1 MKKLESIVIVLSAL
15 LALPFLLVLPWMALF
30 RLLVGLFPSAA
41 PLFLLELPA
50 YLFFVFLSSL
60 PRYFGFSLAAL
71 LLSLTGLMLV
81 FARER
86 GHAWRC
92 KRLYLPVLGILAV
105 LAFPLL
111 MRYRP
116 AAEAAPG
123 IELRHVDP
131 PGLLEG
137 VVKHAQVAAETS
149 AYQYEPLGWA
159 DAQTFVYRRW
169 RGGRYQNGKWHPGT
183 EVGPLAYYLDVDV
196 VALFEGNPDTLVYQP
211 CAIAPC
217 VEPGLR
223 GEGPP
228 HFVGHY
234 STPLASPDGWWV
246 AFTARHAYGPED
258 LFVIASSARSSS
270 SMPQVLP
277 APTRVLPMEPVHT
290 PEEMRDHFAAWPDA
304 YKYAVDDDIGIM
316 FAHPHPT
323 ILWGGAAFVQHAP
336 SMSTVI
342 LDENGKV
349 TWAKYGSSEAEERL
363 EAILRNRAW
372 QARIQKRIQE
382 IRIAPSDSY
391 DFPVKGG
398 TSEWAAFQTHDEMVA
413 ACQVPEP
420 ILRDMS
426 TEGLIETCLRYP
438 LIGDMGMYSSW
449 QQGFDRV
456 AARFNG
462 LQELLQ
468 RPDAGTKLLAYYRQM
483 EPAGIREKSTSLQKG
498 QVAMTFQYVETL
510 LAQEAVLSS
519 MTVDERRD
527 LLVECL
533 GKVHAKEEPD
543 YNVVDVAY
551 TVWVM
556 GRILITDTP
565 DSLELEGRP
574 ESRLA
579 YFLEEGSFVNEQVI
593 GEILTRAEQYLADG

>member
-123 IELRHVDP
+123 IELRHVDR

-137 VVKHAQVAAETS
+137 VVKQARVAAEMS
-149 AYQYEPLGWA
+149 AHQYEPLGWA

-169 RGGRYQNGKWHPGT
+169 CGGRYQNGKWHPGT
-183 EVGPLAYYLDVDV
+183 AEEVLAYYLDVDM
-196 VALFEGNPDTLVYQP
+196 VALFEGNPDALVYQP

-234 STPLASPDGWWV
+234 STPLASPDGRWV
-246 AFTARHAYGPED
+246 AFTARHA
-258 LFVIASSARSSS
+258 F
-270 SMPQVLP
+270 
-277 APTRVLPMEPVHT
+277 
-290 PEEMRDHFAAWPDA
+290 
-304 YKYAVDDDIGIM
+304 
-316 FAHPHPT
+316 
-323 ILWGGAAFVQHAP
+323 
-336 SMSTVI
+336 
-342 LDENGKV
+342 
-349 TWAKYGSSEAEERL
+349 
-363 EAILRNRAW
+363 
-372 QARIQKRIQE
+372 
-382 IRIAPSDSY
+382 RIAPSDSY

-398 TSEWAAFQTHDEMVA
+398 TPEWAAFRTHDEMVA

-426 TEGLIETCLRYP
+426 TEGLIETCLNYP

-468 RPDAGTKLLAYYRQM
+468 RPDVGAKLLAYYRQM
-483 EPAGIREKSTSLQKG
+483 EPAGIWEKSTSLQKG

-519 MTVDERRD
+519 MTAAERRD
-527 LLVECL
+527 LLAECL
-533 GKVHAKEEPD
+533 GKVRTKREPD

-551 TVWVM
+551 TVRVV
-556 GRILITDTP
+556 GRILVMDAP
-565 DSLELEGRP
+565 DSLASEGQT
-574 ESRLA
+574 ESELA
-579 YFLEEGSFVNEQVI
+579 YFVAEGSFVNEPVM